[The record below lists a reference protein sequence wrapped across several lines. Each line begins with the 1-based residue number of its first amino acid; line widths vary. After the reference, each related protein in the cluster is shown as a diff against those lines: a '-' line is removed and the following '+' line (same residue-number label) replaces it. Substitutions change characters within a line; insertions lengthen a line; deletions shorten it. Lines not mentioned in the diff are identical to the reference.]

1 MLVSGLPCCGHAQ
14 WLGFAGGHV
23 VLQLGFWGQLILTC
37 ILAFSTVLGDFAP
50 CPLSLSGKYEVG
62 IMVPLF
68 FVVWWCLVF
77 AAHRVVMVTLCTQ
90 LLCSRLHYLSRYLP
104 QAHLLLMSL
113 IKYKFDF
120 IVLYSSTDF
129 LTNQYNI
136 NQNIIFKPWMVDQ
149 YSDSSLKIM
158 NILICFDLYK
168 MYLIQVAKQ
177 A

>member
-1 MLVSGLPCCGHAQ
+1 
-14 WLGFAGGHV
+14 
-23 VLQLGFWGQLILTC
+23 
-37 ILAFSTVLGDFAP
+37 
-50 CPLSLSGKYEVG
+50 
-62 IMVPLF
+62 
-68 FVVWWCLVF
+68 
-77 AAHRVVMVTLCTQ
+77 
-90 LLCSRLHYLSRYLP
+90 
-104 QAHLLLMSL
+104 MSL

-129 LTNQYNI
+129 STNQYNI

>member
-1 MLVSGLPCCGHAQ
+1 
-14 WLGFAGGHV
+14 
-23 VLQLGFWGQLILTC
+23 
-37 ILAFSTVLGDFAP
+37 
-50 CPLSLSGKYEVG
+50 
-62 IMVPLF
+62 
-68 FVVWWCLVF
+68 
-77 AAHRVVMVTLCTQ
+77 
-90 LLCSRLHYLSRYLP
+90 
-104 QAHLLLMSL
+104 MSL